1 MLLKIQ
7 NVGKKQNQK
16 KEKRKKKK
24 EKRKPSLH
32 YQPIPPDLA
41 PTSWSV
47 DLPCFEPREGEEAR
61 G

>member
-7 NVGKKQNQK
+7 NVGKNKTK
-16 KEKRKKKK
+16 KRKKKK
-24 EKRKPSLH
+24 KRKKRKPSLY

-41 PTSWSV
+41 PASWSV

>member
-7 NVGKKQNQK
+7 NVGKKTKPK
-16 KEKRKKKK
+16 KKKKK
-24 EKRKPSLH
+24 EKEKKKAFPALSAH
-32 YQPIPPDLA
+32 PPDLA
-41 PTSWSV
+41 PASWAV